1 MPHYIEN
8 SVVRLAARDPRHAT
22 FSSWPFANDTS
33 RICEPKSVD
42 TVKNE
47 PIFPTQIVKLSL
59 MQSLPVSLY
68 LKNRKC
74 LIVGFHPRA
83 AELAHELARLQAKVV
98 IISEQC
104 VPVQAD
110 ALVLHRHFTD
120 TDLDDCWLVVAASQ
134 SGHENNAI
142 KKLCD
147 TRQLFCHVIADDSS
161 DTEEHVFEQED
172 HKERQARADS
182 ESRLENL
189 GSWQPIPG
197 TSPAV
202 TTASLSDS
210 TSRIDAQLP
219 DHQSALVSAK
229 ANTGLVSLVGA
240 GPGDPELLTLR
251 ALSRIKNADA
261 VVYDRLVSKPIL
273 NLCNADAEFVYA
285 GKARANHTLPQNS
298 INTLLVELAGK
309 YERVVRLKGG
319 DPFIFGRGGEEIET
333 LADQQVAF
341 EVVPG
346 ITAASGCAAFSG
358 IPLTHRDH
366 AQSCIFV
373 TGHLR
378 NGTINLNWQELT
390 DPQQTIVVYMGLT
403 GVDAICRALVDHGR
417 SAQTPAALIEQGTK
431 PQQRVLASTLRDL
444 PELVARSD
452 VSAPTLL
459 IIGGVV
465 SLRDKLKWFES

>member
-1 MPHYIEN
+1 M
-8 SVVRLAARDPRHAT
+8 
-22 FSSWPFANDTS
+22 
-33 RICEPKSVD
+33 D

-47 PIFPTQIVKLSL
+47 PIFPAQIVKLAL

-83 AELAHELARLQAKVV
+83 VELAHELAMLQAKVV
-98 IISEQC
+98 IISEQP
-104 VPVQAD
+104 VPTQAD
-110 ALVLHRHFTD
+110 AVVHHRRFTD
-120 TDLDDCWLVVAASQ
+120 TDLDDCWLVVAACHS
-134 SGHENNAI
+134 SHENKEI

-147 TRQLFCHVIADDSS
+147 TRQLFCHVIADDNAGS
-161 DTEEHVFEQED
+161 EKNVFERED
-172 HKERQARADS
+172 DKERQTQVDS
-182 ESRLENL
+182 ESGHEDRS
-189 GSWQPIPG
+189 SWQPIPG
-197 TSPAV
+197 TSPAA

-210 TSRIDAQLP
+210 TSRIDAQLR
-219 DHQSALVSAK
+219 DHQTALIDAK
-229 ANTGLVSLVGA
+229 SPTGLVSLVGA

-273 NLCNADAEFVYA
+273 ALCNTEAEFVYA
-285 GKARANHTLPQNS
+285 GKARANHALPQNS
-298 INTLLVELAGK
+298 INALLVELAGK
-309 YERVVRLKGG
+309 YDRVVRLKGG

>member
-1 MPHYIEN
+1 M
-8 SVVRLAARDPRHAT
+8 
-22 FSSWPFANDTS
+22 
-33 RICEPKSVD
+33 D

-47 PIFPTQIVKLSL
+47 PIFPAQIVKLAL

-74 LIVGFHPRA
+74 LIVGFHSRA
-83 AELAHELARLQAKVV
+83 VELAHELSMLQAKVV
-98 IISEQC
+98 IINEQS
-104 VPVQAD
+104 VPTQTD
-110 ALVLHRHFTD
+110 AVVHHRHFKD
-120 TDLDDCWLVVAASQ
+120 TDLDGCWLVVAACHS
-134 SGHENNAI
+134 SHENNAI
-142 KKLCD
+142 KRLCD
-147 TRQLFCHVIADDSS
+147 TRQLFCHVISDDSA
-161 DTEEHVFEQED
+161 DTGEQVFEQED
-172 HKERQARADS
+172 DKERQAQVDS
-182 ESRLENL
+182 ESGLENRS
-189 GSWQPIPG
+189 SWQPIPG
-197 TSPAV
+197 TSPDL

-210 TSRIDAQLP
+210 ATHIDAQLP
-219 DHQSALVSAK
+219 DHQSALVGAK
-229 ANTGLVSLVGA
+229 SPTGLVSLVGA

-273 NLCNADAEFVYA
+273 ALCNTEAEFVYA
-285 GKARANHTLPQNS
+285 GKARANHALPQNS
-298 INTLLVELAGK
+298 INALLVELAGK

>member
-1 MPHYIEN
+1 MGSEMCI
-8 SVVRLAARDPRHAT
+8 RDRC
-22 FSSWPFANDTS
+22 N
-33 RICEPKSVD
+33 
-42 TVKNE
+42 
-47 PIFPTQIVKLSL
+47 
-59 MQSLPVSLY
+59 
-68 LKNRKC
+68 
-74 LIVGFHPRA
+74 
-83 AELAHELARLQAKVV
+83 
-98 IISEQC
+98 
-104 VPVQAD
+104 
-110 ALVLHRHFTD
+110 
-120 TDLDDCWLVVAASQ
+120 
-134 SGHENNAI
+134 
-142 KKLCD
+142 
-147 TRQLFCHVIADDSS
+147 
-161 DTEEHVFEQED
+161 TE
-172 HKERQARADS
+172 
-182 ESRLENL
+182 
-189 GSWQPIPG
+189 
-197 TSPAV
+197 
-202 TTASLSDS
+202 
-210 TSRIDAQLP
+210 
-219 DHQSALVSAK
+219 
-229 ANTGLVSLVGA
+229 
-240 GPGDPELLTLR
+240 
-251 ALSRIKNADA
+251 
-261 VVYDRLVSKPIL
+261 
-273 NLCNADAEFVYA
+273 AEFVYA
-285 GKARANHTLPQNS
+285 GKARANHALPQNS
-298 INTLLVELAGK
+298 INALLVELAGK